1 MTKGLSLLVAA
12 CSIYFIAC
20 GDSASDS
27 DLDNLTFVNENG
39 EEISIDVSTGN
50 FKDPRDGKSYK
61 IITIGEQTWMTEN
74 LAYSGGGDSPSDEK
88 YGWTSAQSACP
99 EGWHLSQTKEWLELF
114 KALEKVYG
122 DSAGWAL
129 KSTSGWESDTTDD
142 EVVSGNGGNILN
154 FDIKPTGICRGSD
167 CRYQGKMA
175 GFWTMS
181 KVDRDG
187 YADYIRFERDPSWH
201 SNDIYRDARLHV
213 RCVND
218 KGTIFESLGKCTDE
232 KEGAIGEHDSTYYIC
247 KELFWETATM
257 EEKLDFVFGECNAEI
272 ANQRFMLQDTSFL
285 CEASEYSTIVHAT
298 PDGPGELGYATS
310 YHWIYTPKDTVLSDC
325 KAKGDTLCQFRD
337 STFRYTI
344 PLYTDPYWE
353 AAQIDDLYPC
363 NSKMDGKLVS
373 LNKIDFVC
381 IDTTWEAAN
390 GAYKEKGA
398 CSKSVEF
405 DTVQVI
411 ENSDTLN
418 YVCFNK
424 RWQPYQPIEYALGFC
439 NSDGAKGSFGGEEF
453 VCNAKE
459 HVWIHAFT
467 DKRDGKTYKSVA
479 VGTMLVM
486 AENLKYGGDSL
497 FEWHKAVDLDAE
509 CDSTECAETLS
520 NPSLHQGICPDGWSL
535 LSKDDS
541 ETLLYTYTKQNIHYA
556 DIWIPD
562 QSAYFTPMGWPD
574 NFGSNR
580 SGLNFTPYTTETEYS
595 PTSTVEVPT
604 ITTYGT
610 SYQTQTIGGN
620 PTQYKYYSGT
630 WLSNEDTRNYAYRL
644 LLSQFVSATTDKV
657 TYINATTDSQV
668 SRKKYKSP
676 VRCKKMLEIF

>member
-1 MTKGLSLLVAA
+1 MTKKLSLPMVAF
-12 CSIYFIAC
+12 SMYFAAC
-20 GDSASDS
+20 GDSSS
-27 DLDNLTFVNENG
+27 SPDNLTYVNEDG
-39 EEISIDVSTGN
+39 EEVSIDVSTGS

-61 IITIGEQTWMTEN
+61 TITIGEQTWMAEN
-74 LAYSGGGDSPSDEK
+74 LVYSGEGYVPTDEK
-88 YGWTSAQSACP
+88 YGWTSAQYVCP
-99 EGWHLSQTKEWLELF
+99 EGWHLSLKREWTQLF
-114 KALEKVYG
+114 NALENVYG

-257 EEKLDFVFGECNAEI
+257 EEKLDFTFGECNAEI

-285 CEASEYSTIVHAT
+285 CQASEYSTIVHAT

-325 KAKGDTLCQFRD
+325 KAKGDTICQFRD
-337 STFRYTI
+337 TTYYYDS
-344 PLYTDPYWE
+344 PYWKE
-353 AAQIDDLYPC
+353 AHIEDIFPC
-363 NSKMDGKLVS
+363 NSKMDGKVIT
-373 LNKIDFVC
+373 LNRRDFVC
-381 IDTTWEAAN
+381 IDTTWESAN
-390 GAYKEKGA
+390 GAYKKRGA
-398 CSKSVEF
+398 CDKSIEF

-411 ENSDTLN
+411 EEKDTLS
-418 YVCFNK
+418 YVCFD
-424 RWQPYQPIEYALGFC
+424 RHWQPYQPIEYALGFC
-439 NSDGAKGSFGGEEF
+439 NSDGAKGTFMDKEF
-453 VCNAKE
+453 VCNAKD
-459 HVWIHAFT
+459 HVWNHTFT

-479 VGTMLVM
+479 VKMMLVM

-497 FEWHKAVDLDAE
+497 FEWHKAMALDAE
-509 CDSTECAETLS
+509 CDSTECAGTS
-520 NPSLHQGICPDGWSL
+520 FNPSLHQGICPDGWSL
-535 LSKDDS
+535 LSYDEAKNLLHAYQKQSTYSADS
-541 ETLLYTYTKQNIHYA
+541 WN
-556 DIWIPD
+556 PD
-562 QSAYFTPMGWPD
+562 TRAYFTPTGWPK
-574 NFGSNR
+574 NVGTNR
-580 SGLNFTPYTTETEYS
+580 SGLNFTPYTVHTEYS
-595 PTSTVEVPT
+595 PRQESWTLVQTSH
-604 ITTYGT
+604 GLDR
-610 SYQTQTIGGN
+610 QTIMIGGD
-620 PTQYKYYSGT
+620 PQLYHHRSGT
-630 WLSNEDTRNYAYRL
+630 WLSTEYSRNYAYALRL
-644 LLSQFVSATTDKV
+644 QQTESASTPGLVSYSSATTDS
-657 TYINATTDSQV
+657 Y
-668 SRKKYKSP
+668 YKTERAA
-676 VRCKKMLEIF
+676 VRCKKNLDMY

>member
-1 MTKGLSLLVAA
+1 MAE
-12 CSIYFIAC
+12 
-20 GDSASDS
+20 
-27 DLDNLTFVNENG
+27 NLTY
-39 EEISIDVSTGN
+39 S
-50 FKDPRDGKSYK
+50 
-61 IITIGEQTWMTEN
+61 EQGSNSE
-74 LAYSGGGDSPSDEK
+74 EK
-88 YGWTSAQSACP
+88 YGWGTAQVVCP
-99 EGWHLSQTKEWLELF
+99 EGWHLSLREEWQDLFETLEN
-114 KALEKVYG
+114 VYG

-129 KSTSGWESDTTDD
+129 KSTSGWDNDTTDG
-142 EVVSGNGGNILN
+142 EVVSGNGGNILG
-154 FDIKPTGICRGSD
+154 FDIEPTGICRGGD
-167 CRYQGKMA
+167 CRYKGSMA

-181 KVDRDG
+181 KMDRDG
-187 YADYIRFERDPSWH
+187 YANYIRFETDPDWH
-201 SNDIYRDARLHV
+201 SGEIYQDARLHV
-213 RCVND
+213 RCVSD
-218 KGTIFESLGKCTDE
+218 KNTIFESLGKCTVE
-232 KEGAIGEHDSTYYIC
+232 KEGSVGEHKSSFYVC
-247 KELFWETATM
+247 KDGFWETASL
-257 EEKLDFVFGECNAEI
+257 EEKLNFAMGECNAEI
-272 ANQRFMLQDTSFL
+272 RDKRVTIQDTSYMCFANETNIHVWGT
-285 CEASEYSTIVHAT
+285 CDNDVVASGDTCTESGWVDTLI
-298 PDGPGELGYATS
+298 YA
-310 YHWIYTPKDTVLSDC
+310 WIYTPKDSILADC
-325 KAKGDTLCQFRD
+325 MAAGDTICQFRD

-541 ETLLYTYTKQNIHYA
+541 KTLLYTYTKQNLHYA
-556 DIWIPD
+556 DTWIPD
-562 QSAYFTPMGWPD
+562 LSAYFTPMGWPD

-610 SYQTQTIGGN
+610 SYQTQVIGGE
-620 PTQYKYYSGT
+620 PSQYKYYSGT
-630 WLSNEDTRNYAYRL
+630 WLSNEDARNYAYRF
-644 LLSQFVSATTDKV
+644 LLSQFVSASTDKV
-657 TYINATTDSQV
+657 TYIDALTDSRV
-668 SRKKYKSP
+668 SKKSYKSP

>member
-1 MTKGLSLLVAA
+1 MTKSLTLLMVA
-12 CSIYFIAC
+12 CSAYFIAC
-20 GDSASDS
+20 GDSSSDP
-27 DLDNLTFVNENG
+27 DNLTFVNDDG
-39 EEISIDVSTGN
+39 EDVSVDVSTGS

-61 IITIGEQTWMTEN
+61 TITIGEQTWMTEN

-257 EEKLDFVFGECNAEI
+257 EEKLDFTFGECNAEI

-325 KAKGDTLCQFRD
+325 KAKGDTICQFRD
-337 STFRYTI
+337 TTYYYDS
-344 PLYTDPYWE
+344 PYWKE
-353 AAQIDDLYPC
+353 AHIEDIFPC
-363 NSKMDGKLVS
+363 NSKMDGKVIT
-373 LNKIDFVC
+373 LNRRDFVC
-381 IDTTWEAAN
+381 IDTTWESAN
-390 GAYKEKGA
+390 GAYKKRGA
-398 CSKSVEF
+398 CDKSIEF

-411 ENSDTLN
+411 EEKDTLS
-418 YVCFNK
+418 YVCFD
-424 RWQPYQPIEYALGFC
+424 RHWQPYQPIEYALGFC

-556 DIWIPD
+556 DTWIPD

-644 LLSQFVSATTDKV
+644 LLSQFVSATTDEV

-676 VRCKKMLEIF
+676 VRCKKKLEIF

>member
-27 DLDNLTFVNENG
+27 DLDNLTYVNENG

-50 FKDPRDGKSYK
+50 FKDPRDGKSYNT
-61 IITIGEQTWMTEN
+61 ITIGEQTWMAEN
-74 LAYSGGGDSPSDEK
+74 LTYSGGGDSPSDEK

-129 KSTSGWESDTTDD
+129 KSTSSWESDTTDG
-142 EVVSGNGGNILN
+142 EVVSGNGGDILN

-257 EEKLDFVFGECNAEI
+257 EEKLDFTFGECNAEI

-298 PDGPGELGYATS
+298 PDRPGELGYATS

-337 STFRYTI
+337 TTYYYDS
-344 PLYTDPYWE
+344 PYWKE
-353 AAQIDDLYPC
+353 AQIDDLYPC

-411 ENSDTLN
+411 ENNDTLN

-439 NSDGAKGSFGGEEF
+439 NSDGAKGAFGGEEF

-562 QSAYFTPMGWPD
+562 ESAYFTPMGWPD